1 MSVLPDINKKNVS
14 VESVAKKALK
24 NEDVLLELLKGILSK
39 EDTIRYNSFK
49 ILLLLSEDHPELL
62 YPHWDY
68 FQVLLRSIN
77 NYHKL
82 IAIRLI
88 AILTRIDTENKFEKI
103 FDEYYDILKGERTM
117 TAGHLAAT
125 SGKIAKAKPNLQ
137 SKITNK
143 LLNIDKIH
151 HGKQKELIKGYAIE
165 ALSEYFGEAN
175 DKKKIME
182 FVKGQ
187 LESKSPKTKTKA
199 KEFLNKWGKYD

>member
-1 MSVLPDINKKNVS
+1 MSVLTDISKKNVNVKS
-14 VESVAKKALK
+14 IAKKALK
-24 NEDVLLELLKGILSK
+24 NEDVLSELLDGILSK

-49 ILLLLSEDHPELL
+49 TLLLLSEDHPELL

-68 FQVLLRSIN
+68 FQDLLSSDN
-77 NYHKL
+77 SYQKL
-82 IAIRLI
+82 IAIHLI

-103 FDEYYDILKGERTM
+103 FDDYYDILKGERTM

-125 SGKIAKAKPNLQ
+125 SGKIAKAKPKLQ

-151 HGKQKELIKGYAIE
+151 RGKQKELIKGYAIE
-165 ALSEYFGEAN
+165 AFNEYFEEAN
-175 DKKKIME
+175 DKKKIMD

-199 KEFLNKWGKYD
+199 KEFLKKWGK